1 MFLKGIA
8 ICSSVCGSLGCR
20 WFTALCHVS
29 LESLLKRG
37 DVIKT
42 FIINQRNHL
51 QGMPFLYLK
60 FSDWS
65 SLQPRPAVLYTR
77 VCFVTWYSGPT
88 GFLSSSR
95 PPLSV
100 SPPLYHS
107 NRQRWEGSKS
117 GNDHIFLSC
126 GWKQNS
132 GGAAS
137 QDRSSP
143 ERRGGKNWEFERKW
157 FTG

>member
-1 MFLKGIA
+1 M
-8 ICSSVCGSLGCR
+8 
-20 WFTALCHVS
+20 
-29 LESLLKRG
+29 LL
-37 DVIKT
+37 KT

-51 QGMPFLYLK
+51 QGMPFFIFEIQRLILIAT
-60 FSDWS
+60 S
-65 SLQPRPAVLYTR
+65 ACCITVYTR
-77 VCFVTWYSGPT
+77 ICFVTWYSGPT

-107 NRQRWEGSKS
+107 NRQRWEGSKT

-143 ERRGGKNWEFERKW
+143 ERRGEKNWEFEKEMVHRTDLVGGFLWVDRPFKFLTDSGKPW
-157 FTG
+157 RHVYK